1 MPKKKP
7 TVWVVMHYEFTGVE
21 PCVHIDSVQFHVS
34 SSRRKAEKDIHG
46 CWVSP
51 FSWWQVHP
59 HVLDAQDDERE
70 GEEIYYYSHKGTPLT
85 RPPYKRAQKAWERDK
100 IKNPHLH

>member
-1 MPKKKP
+1 
-7 TVWVVMHYEFTGVE
+7 
-21 PCVHIDSVQFHVS
+21 
-34 SSRRKAEKDIHG
+34 
-46 CWVSP
+46 
-51 FSWWQVHP
+51 VHP